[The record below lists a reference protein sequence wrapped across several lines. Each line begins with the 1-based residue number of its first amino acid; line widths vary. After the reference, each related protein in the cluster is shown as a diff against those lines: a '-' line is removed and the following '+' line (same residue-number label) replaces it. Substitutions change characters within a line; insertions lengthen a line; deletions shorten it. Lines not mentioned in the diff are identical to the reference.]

1 MFDGLYIGSNMLK
14 GYNGNDKAI
23 MKSMKL
29 LAFGLGSLERSAT
42 LVVRQCGKSG

>member
-29 LAFGLGSLERSAT
+29 MVFGSLERSAT